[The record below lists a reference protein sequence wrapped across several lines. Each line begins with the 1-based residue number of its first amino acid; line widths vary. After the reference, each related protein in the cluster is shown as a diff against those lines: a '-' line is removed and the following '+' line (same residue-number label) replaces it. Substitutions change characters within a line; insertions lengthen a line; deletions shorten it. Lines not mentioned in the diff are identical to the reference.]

1 MEATTFLFQQIRKKR
16 YQPLLFLRY
25 HGYIIW
31 FQVVL
36 LLLLAEAMASKHVP
50 LNQTPE
56 YDTHRWFLSLKTHLG
71 VNSTFTFILAHQC
84 QFQGEHHDVSNSSI
98 QPDEPGMCPV
108 GSLQGCHWHVWEE
121 FALLP
126 QGELPVSGVTS
137 TNTREEWLDVLLW
150 WIIKFC

>member
-16 YQPLLFLRY
+16 YQPLLFFRY

-56 YDTHRWFLSLKTHLG
+56 YDTHR
-71 VNSTFTFILAHQC
+71 
-84 QFQGEHHDVSNSSI
+84 
-98 QPDEPGMCPV
+98 
-108 GSLQGCHWHVWEE
+108 
-121 FALLP
+121 
-126 QGELPVSGVTS
+126 
-137 TNTREEWLDVLLW
+137 
-150 WIIKFC
+150 